1 MSDIIELRRSF
12 EISLRSRNRAPGT
25 IKSYLQALDL
35 FREFSVTAGYPTAV
49 GMVIREQVEAF
60 QADQLVR
67 WKPKTAAIRYGA
79 LLQFFKWAVREGEV
93 SDSPMA
99 GMGPP
104 SLPEVSV
111 PVVSDD
117 DLKKLLKV
125 CSGMSFVDRR
135 DTAILRLFIDCGLRL
150 SEVAM
155 LGVEDVNWDHSTVSV
170 VGKGARPRSVPYAAK
185 TAQALDRYARIRK
198 THICASSPMF
208 WLGGRGPFLPNG
220 IAQMLRRRCAAAGIA
235 QLHPHMFRHTAAH
248 VAAREG
254 FADSDMMRIFG
265 WKSRQMLQRYGASA
279 ADERAQAAYRKL
291 APGDRL

>member
-1 MSDIIELRRSF
+1 MQELGERSAPRPDRTRIMSDIIELRRSF

-67 WKPKTAAIRYGA
+67 WSSKTAAIRYWA

-135 DTAILRLFIDCGLRL
+135 LHGHLEAVHRLWPSAQRSGHAGRRGRQ
-150 SEVAM
+150 
-155 LGVEDVNWDHSTVSV
+155 LGPLD
-170 VGKGARPRSVPYAAK
+170 GQCRRQGRPARGAFPMRPRRRRRWTGTPASGTPRSA
-185 TAQALDRYARIRK
+185 
-198 THICASSPMF
+198 ASSPM
-208 WLGGRGPFLPNG
+208 LRAGRAWPIPTQRDCPDAPSAHRPWPGSPN
-220 IAQMLRRRCAAAGIA
+220 CTCN
-235 QLHPHMFRHTAAH
+235 MFRHTAAH
-248 VAAREG
+248 VAAV
-254 FADSDMMRIFG
+254 
-265 WKSRQMLQRYGASA
+265 
-279 ADERAQAAYRKL
+279 
-291 APGDRL
+291 